1 MYSAGPHSRFD
12 LAPPLP
18 HYLHATGYRSPTEMF
33 ASRAG
38 IEAATSKSRATTVPS
53 SAASRSPSYDEALDQ
68 LIPPGRLA
76 TPATVNTALDT
87 LPQPGI
93 LQSSSRLLS
102 IMRISY
108 PTECAALLGLT
119 VGVAA
124 SSYAITFSLGNLV
137 DALTLSTRGAGISP
151 TLIAWGTTLA
161 LASGAH
167 QVCKLLDTFFHTK
180 LEALAA
186 RRIEDLVSTSV
197 AHYQV
202 ANIESENFRT
212 LVTRV
217 NNNQHS
223 IVEFLKGTFWG
234 ISSLTGVVVAAGAL
248 AQSHWAISATVLAA
262 TIPGLLAERR
272 YAEEKFTTETEVAD
286 ARRRYV
292 WHNWFLTEP
301 KFLKELTLLKQAGY
315 VKDRALSFL
324 DHINQKLIRLDTTQN
339 VRRLWANAV
348 MEISVWGAGAYLV
361 HQTVATSGHTVGQG
375 VFLLS
380 SLLYFRDQ
388 VSRFSSNIGNQLK
401 NLAFVQDTLR
411 LSDIGERSHS
421 VNRSV
426 ANKRLALAHGAP
438 HIELR
443 DVSFAYPG
451 SPTLFEGLSLTIEP
465 GSFLGIVGENGSGKT
480 TLMNLIAGIYRP
492 TSGTIVVDGIDMR
505 EVDEAQWRSIV
516 SLMFQG
522 AYPYE
527 SFTVRQSIELGQ
539 PEGRDPLDINEAL
552 RFSGAD
558 RVVARLPKGLAT
570 VLGSGFTGGQDL
582 SSGQLQT
589 LVAARM
595 FYRNPLILLL
605 DEPGSN
611 LDIKKQLAQAD
622 AVSRFSDNKRTRLL
636 ISHSFATISKANR
649 ILVVHQGRII
659 EDGTH
664 DELLARGGAYATSYL
679 EEKKRFSE
687 GREEESVPA

>member
-1 MYSAGPHSRFD
+1 MIQPGIVGKYPSKMLTPQPGTEAKNSR
-12 LAPPLP
+12 
-18 HYLHATGYRSPTEMF
+18 TG
-33 ASRAG
+33 
-38 IEAATSKSRATTVPS
+38 ATTVPMPPVPLS
-53 SAASRSPSYDEALDQ
+53 SSYDEALNQ

-76 TPATVNTALDT
+76 TSATVNTALDT

-102 IMRISY
+102 LMRKSH
-108 PTECAALLGLT
+108 PQECAALLGLT

-124 SSYAITFSLGNLV
+124 SSYAITFSLGHLV
-137 DALTLSTRGAGISP
+137 DALAAGAQGGGISP
-151 TLIAWGTTLA
+151 TIIKWGVTLA
-161 LASGAH
+161 LASGVH
-167 QVCKLLDTFFHTK
+167 QVCTLLDTFFHTK
-180 LEALAA
+180 LEALAS
-186 RRIEDLVSTSV
+186 RRIEDLVSTAV

-223 IVEFLKGTFWG
+223 IVEFLKGTFEG
-234 ISSLTGVVVAAGAL
+234 ISSLTGVVVAAAAL
-248 AQSHWAISATVLAA
+248 AQGHWAISAAVLAA
-262 TIPGLLAERR
+262 TIPGLLAERK
-272 YAEEKFTTETEVAD
+272 YAQEKFKTETEVAD
-286 ARRRYV
+286 AHRRYV

-324 DHINQKLIRLDTTQN
+324 DQINHKIIHLDTVQN
-339 VRRLWANAV
+339 TRRLIASAG
-348 MEISVWGAGAYLV
+348 MEISVWGAGTYLV
-361 HQTVATSGHTVGQG
+361 YQTVTNPAHSIGQG

-388 VSRFSSNIGNQLK
+388 VSHFSSNIGNQLK
-401 NLAFVQDTLR
+401 DLAFVQDALR

-421 VNRSV
+421 VNQSV
-426 ANKRLALAHGAP
+426 ANKRLTLSSGAP
-438 HIELR
+438 RIELR
-443 DVSFAYPG
+443 DVSFAYPSG
-451 SPTLFEGLSLTIEP
+451 RSIFDSLNLTIEP
-465 GSFLGIVGENGSGKT
+465 GSFIGIVGENGSGKT

-492 TSGTIVVDGIDMR
+492 TSGAIFVDGIDMR
-505 EVDEAQWRSIV
+505 EVDETQWRSIV

-539 PEGRDPLDINEAL
+539 PAGRDPLGLNEAL
-552 RFSGAD
+552 KLSGAD
-558 RVVARLPKGLAT
+558 RVVASLPKGLDT
-570 VLGSGFTGGQDL
+570 VLGSGFNGGQDL

-589 LVAARM
+589 LTAARM

-611 LDIKKQLAQAD
+611 LDIKKQLAQAE

-636 ISHSFATISKANR
+636 ISHSFATISKASR
-649 ILVVHQGRII
+649 ILFVHQGRII

-664 DELLARGGAYATSYL
+664 EELLALGGAYATSYL
-679 EEKKRFSE
+679 EEKKRFGEAS
-687 GREEESVPA
+687 EESNTL

>member
-1 MYSAGPHSRFD
+1 
-12 LAPPLP
+12 
-18 HYLHATGYRSPTEMF
+18 MF

-38 IEAATSKSRATTVPS
+38 VEETTSKSRATAVS
-53 SAASRSPSYDEALDQ
+53 SSPASISPSYDEALDQ

-102 IMRISY
+102 LMRSSY
-108 PTECAALLGLT
+108 PKECAALLGLT

-137 DALTLSTRGAGISP
+137 DALTLGTRGAGVSP
-151 TLIAWGTTLA
+151 TIIAWGTSLA

-167 QVCKLLDTFFHTK
+167 QVCRLLDTFFHTK

-248 AQSHWAISATVLAA
+248 AQGHWAISATVLAA

-339 VRRLWANAV
+339 VRRLWTNAV

-361 HQTVATSGHTVGQG
+361 HQTVTTSGHTVGQG

-380 SLLYFRDQ
+380 SLLYFREQ

-421 VNRSV
+421 INRSV
-426 ANKRLALAHGAP
+426 ANRRLALSHGAP
-438 HIELR
+438 RIELR

-451 SPTLFEGLSLTIEP
+451 APTLFEGLSLTIEP
-465 GSFLGIVGENGSGKT
+465 GSFIGIVGENGSGKT

-492 TSGTIVVDGIDMR
+492 TSGTILVDGIDMQ

-539 PEGRDPLDINEAL
+539 PEGRDPLDIKEAL
-552 RFSGAD
+552 AFSGAD
-558 RVVARLPKGLAT
+558 RVVARLPKGLDT

-636 ISHSFATISKANR
+636 ISHSFGTISKASR

-664 DELLARGGAYATSYL
+664 DELFARGGAYATSYL
-679 EEKKRFSE
+679 EEKRRFSE
-687 GREEESVPA
+687 GRDEASVPT

>member
-1 MYSAGPHSRFD
+1 
-12 LAPPLP
+12 
-18 HYLHATGYRSPTEMF
+18 MF
-33 ASRAG
+33 ASQENAQTG
-38 IEAATSKSRATTVPS
+38 TDKASSTTE
-53 SAASRSPSYDEALDQ
+53 RSLPRTAFHSYDNALTQ
-68 LIPPGRLA
+68 LIPPARLA
-76 TPATVNTALDT
+76 TPATVNTALET

-102 IMRISY
+102 LIRKSY
-108 PTECAALLGLT
+108 PKECAALLGLT

-124 SSYAITFSLGNLV
+124 SSYAITLSLGKLV
-137 DALTLSTRGAGISP
+137 DALTLGAQSGGITSSVI
-151 TLIAWGTTLA
+151 TWGTSLA

-167 QVCKLLDTFFHTK
+167 QVCKLLDTFFHGK
-180 LEALAA
+180 LAALAA

-217 NNNQHS
+217 NNNQHA
-223 IVEFLKGTFWG
+223 IVEFLRGTFWG
-234 ISSLTGVVVAAGAL
+234 ISSLTGVGVAAGAL
-248 AQSHWAISATVLAA
+248 AQGHWAISAGVLAA
-262 TIPGLLAERR
+262 TVPGLLAERK
-272 YAEEKFTTETEVAD
+272 YAQEKFKTETEVAD
-286 ARRRYV
+286 SRRRYV

-324 DHINQKLIRLDTTQN
+324 DHINTKLIRLDTTQTT
-339 VRRLWANAV
+339 RRLLATTA
-348 MEISVWGAGAYLV
+348 MELSVWGAGAYLV
-361 HQTVATSGHTVGQG
+361 YQTVTNPTHTVGQG

-380 SLLYFRDQ
+380 SLLYFREQ
-388 VSRFSSNIGNQLK
+388 VSLFSSNIGNQLK

-421 VNRSV
+421 VNQSV
-426 ANKRLALAHGAP
+426 ANKRLALSDGAP
-438 HIELR
+438 RITLR

-451 SPTLFEGLSLTIEP
+451 APTLFEGLNLTIEP
-465 GSFLGIVGENGSGKT
+465 GSFIGIVGENGSGKT
-480 TLMNLIAGIYRP
+480 TLMNLIAGIYQP
-492 TSGTIVVDGIDMR
+492 TSGEILVDGIDMR
-505 EVDEAQWRSIV
+505 EIDEAQWRSIV

-527 SFTVRQSIELGQ
+527 SFTVRQSIELGR
-539 PEGRDPLDINEAL
+539 PEGREPLDINEAL
-552 RFSGAD
+552 TLSGAE
-558 RVVARLPKGLAT
+558 RVIARLPKGLDT
-570 VLGSGFTGGQDL
+570 VLGSGFNGGQDL

-589 LVAARM
+589 LIAARM

-611 LDIKKQLAQAD
+611 LDIKKQLAQAE

-636 ISHSFATISKANR
+636 ISHSFATISKASR

-679 EEKKRFSE
+679 EEKKRFNE
-687 GREEESVPA
+687 GRDDSVEAESSLS

>member
-1 MYSAGPHSRFD
+1 
-12 LAPPLP
+12 
-18 HYLHATGYRSPTEMF
+18 MF
-33 ASRAG
+33 ASRSKK
-38 IEAATSKSRATTVPS
+38 EAATSASQATTVR
-53 SAASRSPSYDEALDQ
+53 SAPASLSPSYDEALDQ

-76 TPATVNTALDT
+76 TPATVNNALEA

-93 LQSSSRLLS
+93 LQSSVRLLS
-102 IMRISY
+102 VMRTSY
-108 PTECAALLGLT
+108 PKECAALLGLT

-137 DALTLSTRGAGISP
+137 DALTLGTRGAGVSHTI
-151 TLIAWGTTLA
+151 IAWGTTLA

-248 AQSHWAISATVLAA
+248 AQGHWAISATVLAA

-339 VRRLWANAV
+339 VRRLWANAA
-348 MEISVWGAGAYLV
+348 MELSIWGAGAYLV
-361 HQTVATSGHTVGQG
+361 HQTVTTSGHTIGQG

-388 VSRFSSNIGNQLK
+388 VSRFSSTIGTQLK

-411 LSDIGERSHS
+411 LSDIGERSYS

-426 ANKRLALAHGAP
+426 ANKRLTLSNGAP
-438 HIELR
+438 LIELR
-443 DVSFAYPG
+443 DVSFAYQG
-451 SPTLFEGLSLTIEP
+451 TPTLFEGLNLTIEP
-465 GSFLGIVGENGSGKT
+465 GSFIGIVGENGSGKT

-492 TSGTIVVDGIDMR
+492 TSGTILVDGIDMR

-527 SFTVRQSIELGQ
+527 SFTVRQSIELGR
-539 PEGRDPLDINEAL
+539 PEGRDPLDLNEAL
-552 RFSGAD
+552 AFSGAD
-558 RVVARLPKGLAT
+558 RVVARLPKGLDT
-570 VLGSGFTGGQDL
+570 VLGSGFAGGQDL

-611 LDIKKQLAQAD
+611 LDIKKQLEQAD

-636 ISHSFATISKANR
+636 ISHSFATISKASR

-664 DELLARGGAYATSYL
+664 DELVAQGGAYATSYL
-679 EEKKRFSE
+679 EEKKRF
-687 GREEESVPA
+687 GPAAL

>member
-1 MYSAGPHSRFD
+1 M
-12 LAPPLP
+12 
-18 HYLHATGYRSPTEMF
+18 RS
-33 ASRAG
+33 
-38 IEAATSKSRATTVPS
+38 
-53 SAASRSPSYDEALDQ
+53 
-68 LIPPGRLA
+68 
-76 TPATVNTALDT
+76 
-87 LPQPGI
+87 
-93 LQSSSRLLS
+93 
-102 IMRISY
+102 SY
-108 PTECAALLGLT
+108 PKECAALLGLT

-137 DALTLSTRGAGISP
+137 DALTLGTRGAGISP
-151 TLIAWGTTLA
+151 TIIAWGTTLA

-248 AQSHWAISATVLAA
+248 AQGHWAISATVLAA

-339 VRRLWANAV
+339 TRRLWANAV
-348 MEISVWGAGAYLV
+348 MEISVWGAGTYLV
-361 HQTVATSGHTVGQG
+361 HQTVTTSGHTVGQG

-426 ANKRLALAHGAP
+426 ANKRLALSHGAP
-438 HIELR
+438 RIELR
-443 DVSFAYPG
+443 GVSFAYPG
-451 SPTLFEGLSLTIEP
+451 APTLFEGLSLTIEP
-465 GSFLGIVGENGSGKT
+465 GSFIGIVGENGSGKT

-492 TSGTIVVDGIDMR
+492 TSGTILVDGIDMG

-527 SFTVRQSIELGQ
+527 SFTVLQSIELGQ
-539 PEGRDPLDINEAL
+539 PEGRDPLDIKDAL
-552 RFSGAD
+552 AFSGAD
-558 RVVARLPKGLAT
+558 RVVARLPNGLDT

-636 ISHSFATISKANR
+636 ISHSFATISKASR

-659 EDGTH
+659 EDGSH

-679 EEKKRFSE
+679 EEKMRFGE
-687 GREEESVPA
+687 GRGEESVPS